1 MDKLENI
8 QRVLSF
14 LVHFCESLCDYR
26 VSFDK
31 TTWWSSSLP
40 STFSLSR
47 LSDPIFC
54 LIRSRAMLLLCFCFL
69 VVATSTTSSP
79 LSEDVLRALHSQIEK
94 VGLRFYPT
102 INLYSNV
109 RPFIISLVVET
120 HHSNSVFP
128 YRLVLVPVCCIMFS
142 MKNVYELI
150 SLSDTSVFEL
160 MFSLLVG
167 LEWPDC

>member
-1 MDKLENI
+1 
-8 QRVLSF
+8 
-14 LVHFCESLCDYR
+14 
-26 VSFDK
+26 
-31 TTWWSSSLP
+31 
-40 STFSLSR
+40 
-47 LSDPIFC
+47 
-54 LIRSRAMLLLCFCFL
+54 MLLLCFCFL

-167 LEWPDC
+167 LEWPDCQIFTNTRVNVQLILVFPQLIVLDNFYKMSVVATWSKLLKSWTVQSHYFCAEE